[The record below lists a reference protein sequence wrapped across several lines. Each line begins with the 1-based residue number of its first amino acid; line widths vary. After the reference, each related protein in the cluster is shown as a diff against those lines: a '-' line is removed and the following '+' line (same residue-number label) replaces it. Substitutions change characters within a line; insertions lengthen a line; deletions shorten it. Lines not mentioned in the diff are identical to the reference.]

1 MKLKVCGMKYS
12 QNITEIENL
21 FPDLMGFI
29 FYEKSK
35 RFFNQPEINLNNKV
49 KRVGVFVNENI
60 QEIKNKIKK
69 YKLDYVQLHGEENVN
84 FCHSLQPFVKIIKVF
99 KIDYNFNF
107 KKTEEFEEVCDY
119 FLFDTKSQLHGG
131 SGKKFDWD
139 LLKNYNCKKD
149 FFLSGGIDISDIEE
163 IKKIVN
169 SYPIAGID
177 VNSKFEL
184 DNLEKDKEKI
194 NLLIKKLRL

>member
-1 MKLKVCGMKYS
+1 MKYS

-35 RFFNQPEINLNNKV
+35 RFFNLPEINLNNKV

-84 FCHSLQPFVKIIKVF
+84 FCNTLQPFVKIIKVF

>member
-84 FCHSLQPFVKIIKVF
+84 FCNTLQPFVKIIKVF

-149 FFLSGGIDISDIEE
+149 FFLSGGIDIGDIEE

-184 DNLEKDKEKI
+184 DNLEKDKKKI

>member
-177 VNSKFEL
+177 INSKFEL
-184 DNLEKDKEKI
+184 DNSEKDKEKI

>member
-35 RFFNQPEINLNNKV
+35 RFFNLPEINLNNKV
-49 KRVGVFVNENI
+49 KRVGVFVNENVH
-60 QEIKNKIKK
+60 EIKNKIKK

-84 FCHSLQPFVKIIKVF
+84 FCHSLQPFAKIIKVF

>member
-1 MKLKVCGMKYS
+1 MKLKVCGMKHS
-12 QNITEIENL
+12 QNITEIESL

-35 RFFNQPEINLNNKV
+35 RFFNLPEINLNNKV
-49 KRVGVFVNENI
+49 KRVGVFVNENVH
-60 QEIKNKIKK
+60 EIKNKIKK

-84 FCHSLQPFVKIIKVF
+84 FCHSLQPFAKIIKVF

>member
-35 RFFNQPEINLNNKV
+35 RFFNQPEINLNTKV

-84 FCHSLQPFVKIIKVF
+84 FCNSLQPFVKIIKVF

-184 DNLEKDKEKI
+184 ENLEKDKEKI

>member
-1 MKLKVCGMKYS
+1 MKYS

-84 FCHSLQPFVKIIKVF
+84 FCNSLQPFVKIIKVF

-107 KKTEEFEEVCDY
+107 KKTEEFEEFCDY

>member
-12 QNITEIENL
+12 QNITEVENL

-84 FCHSLQPFVKIIKVF
+84 FCHSLQPFAKIIKVF

>member
-1 MKLKVCGMKYS
+1 MKYS

-35 RFFNQPEINLNNKV
+35 RFFNLPEINLNNKV

-84 FCHSLQPFVKIIKVF
+84 FCHSLKPFVKIIKVF

-149 FFLSGGIDISDIEE
+149 FFLSGGIDIGDIEE

>member
-1 MKLKVCGMKYS
+1 MKYS
-12 QNITEIENL
+12 QNITELENL

-84 FCHSLQPFVKIIKVF
+84 FCHSLQPFAKIIKVF

>member
-84 FCHSLQPFVKIIKVF
+84 FCNSLQPFVKIIKVF

-177 VNSKFEL
+177 INSKFEL

>member
-35 RFFNQPEINLNNKV
+35 RFFNLPEINLNNKV

-84 FCHSLQPFVKIIKVF
+84 FCHSLKPFVKIIKVF

-149 FFLSGGIDISDIEE
+149 FFLSGGIDIGDIEE

-177 VNSKFEL
+177 INSKFEL

>member
-35 RFFNQPEINLNNKV
+35 RFFNLPEINLNNKV

>member
-1 MKLKVCGMKYS
+1 MKLKVCGMKHS
-12 QNITEIENL
+12 QNITEIESL

-35 RFFNQPEINLNNKV
+35 RFFNLPEINLNNKV

-84 FCHSLQPFVKIIKVF
+84 FCHSFQPFVKIIKVF

>member
-84 FCHSLQPFVKIIKVF
+84 FCNSLQPFVKIIKVF

-149 FFLSGGIDISDIEE
+149 FFLSGGIDIEDIEE
-163 IKKIVN
+163 IKKIVK

>member
-84 FCHSLQPFVKIIKVF
+84 FCHSLQPFAKIIKVF

>member
-1 MKLKVCGMKYS
+1 MKYS

-84 FCHSLQPFVKIIKVF
+84 FCHSLQPFAKIIKVF

-149 FFLSGGIDISDIEE
+149 FFLSGGIDIGDIEE

-169 SYPIAGID
+169 SHPIAGID

>member
-149 FFLSGGIDISDIEE
+149 FFLSGGIDISDIED

-177 VNSKFEL
+177 INSKFEL

>member
-1 MKLKVCGMKYS
+1 MKYS

>member
-84 FCHSLQPFVKIIKVF
+84 FCHSLKPFVKIIKVF

-149 FFLSGGIDISDIEE
+149 FFLSGGIDIGDIEE

>member
-1 MKLKVCGMKYS
+1 MKYS

-119 FLFDTKSQLHGG
+119 FLFDTKSHLHGG

-149 FFLSGGIDISDIEE
+149 FFLSGGIDIGDIEE
-163 IKKIVN
+163 IKKIVYG
-169 SYPIAGID
+169 YPIAGID

-184 DNLEKDKEKI
+184 DNLEKDKKKI

>member
-1 MKLKVCGMKYS
+1 MKYS

-29 FYEKSK
+29 FYGKSK
-35 RFFNQPEINLNNKV
+35 RFFNQPEINLNNKI

-84 FCHSLQPFVKIIKVF
+84 FCNSLQPFVKIIKVF

>member
-1 MKLKVCGMKYS
+1 MKYS

-69 YKLDYVQLHGEENVN
+69 YKLNYVQLHGEENVN
-84 FCHSLQPFVKIIKVF
+84 FCHLLQPFAKIIKVF

-177 VNSKFEL
+177 INSKFEL

>member
-1 MKLKVCGMKYS
+1 MKLKVCGMKHS
-12 QNITEIENL
+12 QNITEIESL

>member
-35 RFFNQPEINLNNKV
+35 RFFNLPEINLNNKV

-84 FCHSLQPFVKIIKVF
+84 FCNTLQPFVKIIKVF

-149 FFLSGGIDISDIEE
+149 FFLSGGIDIGDIEE

-184 DNLEKDKEKI
+184 DNLEKDKKKI

>member
-35 RFFNQPEINLNNKV
+35 RFFNLPEINLNNKV

-84 FCHSLQPFVKIIKVF
+84 FCHSLKPFVKIIKVF

-149 FFLSGGIDISDIEE
+149 FFLSGGIDIGDIEE

>member
-35 RFFNQPEINLNNKV
+35 RFFNQPKINLNNKV

-84 FCHSLQPFVKIIKVF
+84 FCHSLKPFVKIIKVF

-149 FFLSGGIDISDIEE
+149 FFLSGGIDIGDIEE

-184 DNLEKDKEKI
+184 DNLEKDKKKI

>member
-35 RFFNQPEINLNNKV
+35 RFFNQPEINLNTKV

-184 DNLEKDKEKI
+184 ENLEKDKEKI

>member
-35 RFFNQPEINLNNKV
+35 RFFNLPEINLNNKV

-84 FCHSLQPFVKIIKVF
+84 FCNTLQPFVKIIKVF

-131 SGKKFDWD
+131 SGKKFDWN

-149 FFLSGGIDISDIEE
+149 FFLSGGIDIGDIEE

>member
-1 MKLKVCGMKYS
+1 MKLKVCGMKHS
-12 QNITEIENL
+12 QNITEIESL

-35 RFFNQPEINLNNKV
+35 RFFNLPEINLNNKV
-49 KRVGVFVNENI
+49 KRVGVFVNENVH
-60 QEIKNKIKK
+60 EIKNKIKK
-69 YKLDYVQLHGEENVN
+69 YKLEYVQLHGEENVN
-84 FCHSLQPFVKIIKVF
+84 FCHSLQPFAKIIKVF
-99 KIDYNFNF
+99 KIDYTFNF

-177 VNSKFEL
+177 INSKFEL

>member
-35 RFFNQPEINLNNKV
+35 RFFNLPEINLNNKV

-84 FCHSLQPFVKIIKVF
+84 FCHSLKPFVKIIKVF

-131 SGKKFDWD
+131 SGKKFDWN

-149 FFLSGGIDISDIEE
+149 FFLSGGIDIGDIEE

>member
-1 MKLKVCGMKYS
+1 MKLKVCGMKHS
-12 QNITEIENL
+12 QNITEIESL

-107 KKTEEFEEVCDY
+107 KKTEEFEQVCDY

>member
-84 FCHSLQPFVKIIKVF
+84 FCHSLQTFFKIIKVF

-139 LLKNYNCKKD
+139 LIKNYNCKKD

>member
-169 SYPIAGID
+169 SYPISGID

>member
-35 RFFNQPEINLNNKV
+35 RFFNQPKINLNNKV

-84 FCHSLQPFVKIIKVF
+84 FCHSLKPFVKIIKVF

-177 VNSKFEL
+177 INSKFEL